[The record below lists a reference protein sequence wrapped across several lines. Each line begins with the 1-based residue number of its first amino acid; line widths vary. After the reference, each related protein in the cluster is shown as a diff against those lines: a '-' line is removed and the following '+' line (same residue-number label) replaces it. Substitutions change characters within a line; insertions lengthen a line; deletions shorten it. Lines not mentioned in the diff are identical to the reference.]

1 MKYFCCMCILIERQY
16 EAHQIEIFCTLMF
29 SRFQAS
35 ESQAP
40 QRVDHRPPTPVPS
53 LRRVASSSESG
64 FISQFIFRLFD
75 AVVDP
80 FSRQAAGARGIDQCQ
95 LANGAALSTLLEHPP
110 RHRQPLPA
118 TSHRGRSGVC
128 PFIQSR
134 MYFALSSSRVVHS
147 SLALYTAL
155 SKYHL
160 NVVIFQ
166 HMVSLK
172 VRAHGV
178 GVLQKSK
185 PPGSF

>member
-1 MKYFCCMCILIERQY
+1 MLGPRGAKIRINEVLLLHVHTHRTSVRSPPNRNILHINVS
-16 EAHQIEIFCTLMF
+16 TF
-29 SRFQAS
+29 SGQWKPGTVAS
-35 ESQAP
+35 WPPAS
-40 QRVDHRPPTPVPS
+40 PTPVPS
-53 LRRVASSSESG
+53 LRSVASSSESG

-160 NVVIFQ
+160 NVVI
-166 HMVSLK
+166 S
-172 VRAHGV
+172 
-178 GVLQKSK
+178 
-185 PPGSF
+185 